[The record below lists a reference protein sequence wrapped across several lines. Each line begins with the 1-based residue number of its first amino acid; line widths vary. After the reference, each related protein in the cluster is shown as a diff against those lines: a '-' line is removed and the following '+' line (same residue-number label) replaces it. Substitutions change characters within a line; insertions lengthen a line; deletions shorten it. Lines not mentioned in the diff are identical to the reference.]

1 MRMTRSIE
9 NPTTSAQ
16 LNARI
21 HCGAH
26 QIGGSCVE
34 LEFAGKRLVIDVG
47 RPLSA
52 NRGAFVPLPEVPG
65 LAAGDPSILAVLI
78 SHGHQDHWGL
88 IDQVHPSIPRYVGR
102 GAADVLRA
110 AQFWG
115 PGIDLHESGH
125 FVDREPLTLGPF
137 VITPYLVDH
146 SGFDAYAFV
155 IEAGDRRIMYSGDFR
170 GHGRKSAIF
179 DRLLANPPREVDA
192 LLLEGTHV
200 GHSEDVHGLCSE
212 AEVESALTET
222 VRSTDGAVVV
232 INSAQNIDRLV
243 SCYRAAKRS
252 GRDLVIDLYT
262 AEIMAATGR
271 ATIPRA
277 AIDWPHVKVL
287 VPATQRLRVLSA
299 EAFNRVAQ
307 IRGQRIYSEDVAEAP
322 GDFLI
327 AGSYQSEVPRM
338 LRTGS
343 LVDGVVVWSLW
354 SGYLAE
360 PSGVRLQEALASA
373 GVPLVQHHTSGH
385 ANIADLRRL
394 VEAVAP
400 REIVPIHTEHPGSY
414 STQIGAASRRHPDGQ
429 WWQVGSTI
437 DFEIA
442 GSPGVRDTA

>member
-1 MRMTRSIE
+1 MTESIE
-9 NPTTSAQ
+9 EPNAAAQ

-21 HCGAH
+21 HCGAD

-52 NRGAFVPLPEVPG
+52 NRGTFVPLPAVPG
-65 LAAGDPSILAVLI
+65 LAVGDPSILAVLI

-88 IDQVHPSIPRYVGR
+88 IDQVHPSIPRYIGR
-102 GAADVLRA
+102 GAADVLRV

-115 PGIDLHESGH
+115 PGIDMRESGH

-146 SGFDAYAFV
+146 SGFDAYALL
-155 IEAGDRRIMYSGDFR
+155 IEAGGRRVMYSGDFR

-179 DRLLANPPREVDA
+179 DRMLADPPREVDA

-200 GHSEDVHGLCSE
+200 GHFEDVHGLRSE
-212 AEVESALTET
+212 SEVEACLAET
-222 VRSTDGAVVV
+222 ARSTDGAVVA

-243 SCYRAAKRS
+243 SCFRAAKRS
-252 GRDLVIDLYT
+252 RRDLVIDLYT
-262 AEIMAATGR
+262 AEITAATGR

-287 VPATQRLRVLSA
+287 VPATQRLRVLKSK
-299 EAFNRVAQ
+299 AFNKVEQ
-307 IRGQRIYSEDVAEAP
+307 IRNQRVYSEDIAAAP

-338 LRTGS
+338 LRTGL

-373 GVPLVQHHTSGH
+373 GVPLVQNHTSGH
-385 ANIADLRRL
+385 ANIVDLRRL
-394 VEAVAP
+394 VKAVEP

-437 DFEIA
+437 ESLIA
-442 GSPGVRDTA
+442 GAPEVPNVA